1 MQAGQLTIANPTV
14 GHANSLSA
22 KSKISD
28 LVARVFG
35 CWHTQMSRPFS
46 HQGQA
51 YRSCLNCGAQR
62 QFNLRNW
69 KMHGE
74 FYYNSP
80 TPKQFYVLSSFAA
93 VRRVAAN

>member
-1 MQAGQLTIANPTV
+1 MQAGQLTIANPSV
-14 GHANSLSA
+14 GHTSSSSVTL
-22 KSKISD
+22 KVSD
-28 LVARVFG
+28 WVARVFG

-80 TPKQFYVLSSFAA
+80 TLKQFYVLNGFPA